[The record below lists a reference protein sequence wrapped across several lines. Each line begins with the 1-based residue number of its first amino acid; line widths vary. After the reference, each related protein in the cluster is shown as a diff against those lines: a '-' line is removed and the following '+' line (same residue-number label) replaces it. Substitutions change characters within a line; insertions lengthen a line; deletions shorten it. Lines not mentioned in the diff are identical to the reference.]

1 MCIIASNNN
10 RLNTV
15 FDRKKV
21 CMTFKEEV
29 EFLCGKPVEVFN
41 GDPMTIPCSE
51 TSNAAKLCKAPLVSV
66 RMPTYNQ
73 EEYIRQAIESVMMQK
88 TDFEF
93 EVLIGDDCSTD
104 RTREICFECQKKYP
118 DKIRVLWSDENLFKY
133 HGNQLR
139 ILARCRGEYIAIC
152 EGDDYWSDPLKLQ
165 KQVDLIRKTGAVMCV
180 ADSEWHYKDGAVEK
194 FVYGGSKRL
203 LDFEDL
209 LEGLYFHTT
218 TYLID
223 RAVYAQC
230 KRKYPEIVFWYD
242 RATLLL
248 MSTMG
253 KICVLPDVVSVY
265 RVGNG
270 VSGLANN
277 NSRAFATMI
286 AVQQLQFE
294 QCSNDKISRYYGDKA
309 IKHLV
314 KHIVLA
320 RDSRMWQFPEDV
332 RSRALRLARMLCRKR
347 HGRLQELGLRFRVW
361 RKTISA
367 NH

>member
-1 MCIIASNNN
+1 
-10 RLNTV
+10 
-15 FDRKKV
+15 
-21 CMTFKEEV
+21 MTFKEEV

-152 EGDDYWSDPLKLQ
+152 EGDDYWTDPLKLQ

-253 KICVLPDVVSVY
+253 KICVLPEIVSVY
-265 RVGNG
+265 RAGNG
-270 VSGLANN
+270 ISGLANN
-277 NSRAFATMI
+277 ESLAFATMI
-286 AVQQLQFE
+286 AVQYLQFE
-294 QCSNDKISRYYGDKA
+294 QCSNEKIARYYGEKA

-320 RDSRMWQFPEDV
+320 RDSQGWRFLEEA
-332 RSRALRLARMLCRKR
+332 RNRAMRLARMICRKR